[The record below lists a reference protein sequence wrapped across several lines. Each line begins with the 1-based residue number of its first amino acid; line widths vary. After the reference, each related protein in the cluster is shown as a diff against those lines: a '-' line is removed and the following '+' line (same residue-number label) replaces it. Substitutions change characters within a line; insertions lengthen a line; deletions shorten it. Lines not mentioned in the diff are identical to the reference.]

1 NSIHSA
7 FDELYT
13 HYSETYYEIMNAR
26 LAAQQRLIAELSYP
40 IIKLTKSI
48 GVLPI
53 IGNID
58 TFRGEGFWDSIPTK
72 CVELD
77 ITHLF
82 IDLSGVSEIDTIEV
96 QQMKPFMQVLK
107 LLGINS
113 TLTGICPEI
122 AKSTVQLGL
131 ELNHF
136 DTYNSLKQAL
146 SELYPL
152 AMPEN

>member
-1 NSIHSA
+1 MSNFPKRITRILNS
-7 FDELYT
+7 
-13 HYSETYYEIMNAR
+13 R
-26 LAAQQRLIAELSYP
+26 LAMQQSLIEELSYP
-40 IIKLTKSI
+40 IIKLNESI
-48 GVLPI
+48 GVLPL

-58 TFRGEGFWDSIPTK
+58 TFRGERFWDFIPTK

-77 ITHLF
+77 VTHLF
-82 IDLSGVSEIDTIEV
+82 IDLSGVSEIDTMVV
-96 QQMKPFMQVLK
+96 QQMNPFMQVLK

-113 TLTGICPEI
+113 TLTGICPDI

-131 ELNHF
+131 ELSHF

-152 AMPEN
+152 ALRKN